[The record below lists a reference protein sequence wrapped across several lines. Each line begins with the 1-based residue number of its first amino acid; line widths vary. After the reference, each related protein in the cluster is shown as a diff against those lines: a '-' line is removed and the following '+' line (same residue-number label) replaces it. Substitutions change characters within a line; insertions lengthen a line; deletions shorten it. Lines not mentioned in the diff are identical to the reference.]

1 MAVSEIYGAP
11 SSWYT
16 IPRTFDS
23 MKIANFTTNAGS
35 LDNARI
41 AYAMQA
47 GDIQAGTLI
56 DASVCTHAIPTTLEG
71 HEWNTMFDVGG
82 INVKGGPDNCILS
95 KHYGNS
101 PGIIYRVNS
110 RSSGSASTSL
120 AQYTNSDESFNSPLT
135 DVYNNWDVY
144 RMCPVTQIDF
154 KRFVFAIVLQVCEEF
169 ETAPDSEGIK
179 RRTDSN
185 YVPNSIMIDL
195 QTWLSDMK
203 YSSTETFHDHYP
215 HICTVHLVP
224 LYQMYGG
231 DTPVWNKFTAWVNAE
246 HRLACIPNM
255 NFDYT
260 CSGWN
265 QSANR
270 CTAANT
276 GTPVL
281 TNAVNWLDNQP
292 ISGQSIRY
300 TMSNG
305 TQTNTMNIGDSPCTL
320 FTIFGMNGGN
330 GASSGIWSTCDINS
344 NNNRYQVRT
353 VRGFSHLDWAYAD
366 SESSSSR
373 QLFAWWKDQPAKPI
387 VVDPANPTPAET
399 AALIAWK
406 ATIASNIHKMVA
418 YTGAVFQDS
427 VGGLNENP
435 EERLIGEIDPNGIA
449 TGNVLVITED
459 TFNDFPQ
466 TASDN
471 FIDDTPYDPSYNP
484 GSETSDPYMYPD
496 RWRTGFG
503 LFDHAY
509 LLNNEQ
515 VEALSDW
522 FNDCTKYA
530 LHPPEGVDPDAILEE
545 YQNAADGESPIN
557 AVVSLMSFPLAG
569 SLLKQQLVSDN
580 SLHYLHLGTLM
591 TNQVMGADVEGAAK
605 PQGYK
610 IQLGNGV
617 IRIFGY
623 STPWSPYYNDFRDY
637 APYTTAELVVPFH
650 GSTQLDAAD
659 WLGHEIGIDYVIDIR
674 SGTST
679 ALIKRDGI
687 PVKTLD
693 GILGVQIPM
702 SGTNAASMINTQQQN
717 AYNVR
722 AAEIQKTSAIANAI
736 FGTAQGFMSGAS
748 GVAKNTQGVKMTNNA
763 RLGSMAVGGV
773 IGAAQNAVNGAI
785 GVKSADLSLDRAK
798 SELDHIPVSRMTVGS
813 ANSTCSVAM
822 ELAPRLNIH
831 RCRMVNGYDEA
842 RFGHTS
848 GFACKLN
855 GNVGTFTGYTE
866 CGDVDCSG
874 IAGATE
880 EEKNMIRDALVSG
893 TYL

>member
-1 MAVSEIYGAP
+1 MAVNEVYGVP

-16 IPRTFDS
+16 IPRTFDT
-23 MKIANFTTNAGS
+23 MKVANFTSNAAS

-41 AYAMQA
+41 AYGMQA
-47 GDIQAGTLI
+47 GDIQAGTLL

-95 KHYGNS
+95 KHYGNA

-110 RSSGSASTSL
+110 RSSGREDTSL
-120 AQYTNSDESFNSPLT
+120 AQYTNSEVSFNSPIANIY
-135 DVYNNWDVY
+135 DNWDVY
-144 RMCPVTQIDF
+144 RFCPVTQIDF
-154 KRFVFAIVLQVCEEF
+154 KRFVFAIVLQVCRDF
-169 ETAPDSEGIK
+169 ETEADSEGIK

-185 YVPNSIMIDL
+185 NVPDNIMIDL

-203 YSSTETFHDHYP
+203 YSDTETFHDHYP

-224 LYQMYGG
+224 MYQMHGG
-231 DTPVWNKFTAWVNAE
+231 DTAVWNKFTVWVDSD

-281 TNAVNWLDNQP
+281 TNAVNWMDNQP
-292 ISGQSIRY
+292 ISGQSLRY
-300 TMSNG
+300 TMENG
-305 TQTNTMNIGDSPCTL
+305 TQTNTMNLGDMPCTL

-330 GASSGIWSTCDINS
+330 GTSSNIWSTCDINS
-344 NNNRYQVRT
+344 SNNRYQVRT
-353 VRGFSHLDWAYAD
+353 VRGFSHLDWAYTG
-366 SESSSSR
+366 SEGDSSR
-373 QLFAWWKDQPAKPI
+373 TVFAWWKDQPELSEVAG
-387 VVDPANPTPAET
+387 V
-399 AALIAWK
+399 
-406 ATIASNIHKMVA
+406 IHKMVA

-427 VGGLNENP
+427 VSGLNENP
-435 EERLIGEIDPNGIA
+435 EERYIGEIDTNGVA
-449 TGNVLVITED
+449 TGNVMIITED
-459 TFNDFPQ
+459 TFDNFPQ

-484 GSETSDPYMYPD
+484 ESETSDPYDYPD
-496 RWRTGFG
+496 NWRTGFG

-509 LLNNEQ
+509 LLNNAQ

-530 LHPPEGVDPDAILEE
+530 LHPPEGVDPEAILEE
-545 YQNAADGESPIN
+545 YKNAADGESPIN
-557 AVVSLMSFPLAG
+557 AVISLMSFPLAG

-591 TNQVMGADVEGAAK
+591 TNQVMGADVETAAK

-617 IRIFGY
+617 IRIFGS

-674 SGTST
+674 TGTST
-679 ALIKRDGI
+679 ALIKRDEI

-693 GILGVQIPM
+693 GMVGVPIPM
-702 SGTNAASMINTQQQN
+702 SGTDAAGMINTQQQN

-722 AAEIQKTSAIANAI
+722 SAEIQKTSAIANAI
-736 FGTAQGFMSGAS
+736 FGTAQGFASGAS

-763 RLGSMAVGGV
+763 RLGSMIAGGA
-773 IGAAQNAVNGAI
+773 IGAAQNAVNGAL
-785 GVKSADLSLDRAK
+785 GVKSADLGLSRAK

-831 RCRMVNGYDEA
+831 RCRMVTGYDEA
-842 RFGHTS
+842 SFGHTS

-874 IAGATE
+874 ITGATE

>member
-1 MAVSEIYGAP
+1 MAVNEIYGLP

-16 IPRTFDS
+16 IPYTNDT
-23 MKIANFTTNAGS
+23 MKIANFTNNAGS
-35 LDNARI
+35 VDNARI

-47 GDIQAGTLI
+47 GDVQPGTLI
-56 DASVCTHAIPTTLEG
+56 DSSVCTHAIPSTLEG
-71 HEWNTMFDVGG
+71 HPWNTMFDVGG
-82 INVKGGPDNCILS
+82 INVKGGSENCVLN
-95 KHYGNS
+95 KHYGNA
-101 PGIIYRVNS
+101 PGIIYRVNA
-110 RSSGSASTSL
+110 RSSGSTSTSL
-120 AQYTNSDESFNSPLT
+120 APYLNSPQS
-135 DVYNNWDVY
+135 YNSPQTNVSDNWDVY

-154 KRFVFAIVLQVCEEF
+154 KRFVFAIVLQVCTAF
-169 ETAPDSEGIK
+169 ETETDSEGIK
-179 RRTDSN
+179 RRTDSTS
-185 YVPNSIMIDL
+185 VPSYIMIDL
-195 QTWLSDMK
+195 QTWLSDMA
-203 YSSTETFHDHYP
+203 YSSTETFHDHFP
-215 HICTVHLVP
+215 HICSVHLVP
-224 LYQMYGG
+224 LYQRYGSEI
-231 DTPVWNKFTAWVNAE
+231 VWNNFTLLVDAS

-265 QSANR
+265 QSTSR
-270 CTAANT
+270 CTAENT

-281 TNAVNWLDNQP
+281 TNAVTWMDNQP
-292 ISGQSIRY
+292 ISSQSVRY
-300 TMSNG
+300 MMNE

-330 GASSGIWSTCDINS
+330 GTSSGIVVNCDINS

-353 VRGFSHLDWAYAD
+353 VRGFSHLDWAYVG

-373 QLFAWWKDQPAKPI
+373 QLFAWWKDQPEKPI
-387 VVDPANPTPAET
+387 VVDPSNPTPAET

-406 ATIASNIHKMVA
+406 ATIASDIHKMVA

-427 VGGLNENP
+427 ANGYNLNP
-435 EERLIGEIDPNGIA
+435 EERYIGEIDTNGIA
-449 TGNVLVITED
+449 TGNVMIITED
-459 TFNDFPQ
+459 TFSDFPQ

-484 GSETSDPYMYPD
+484 ESETSDPYDYPD

-509 LLNNEQ
+509 LLNNAQ

-522 FNDCTKYA
+522 FNDCTNYA
-530 LHPPEGVDPDAILEE
+530 LHPPEGVDPEAILEE
-545 YQNAADGESPIN
+545 YKNAADGESPIN
-557 AVVSLMSFPLAG
+557 AVISLMSFPLAG
-569 SLLKQQLVSDN
+569 DVLYSNLVSDS

-591 TNQVMGADVEGAAK
+591 TNQVMGADVETAAK

-617 IRIFGY
+617 IRLMGM
-623 STPWSPYYNDFRDY
+623 SVPWSPYYNDFRDY

-674 SGTST
+674 TGTST

-693 GILGVQIPM
+693 GMVGVPIPM
-702 SGTNAASMINTQQQN
+702 SGTDAAGMINTQQQN

-722 AAEIQKTSAIANAI
+722 SAEIQKTSAIANAI
-736 FGTAQGFMSGAS
+736 FGTAQGFASGAS

-763 RLGSMAVGGV
+763 RLGSMIAGGA
-773 IGAAQNAVNGAI
+773 IGAAQNAVNGVI
-785 GVKSADLSLDRAK
+785 GVKSADLSLSRAK

-813 ANSTCSVAM
+813 ANSSCSVAM
-822 ELAPRLNIH
+822 ELKPRLNIH
-831 RCRMVNGYDEA
+831 RCRMVTGYDEA
-842 RFGHTS
+842 SFGHTS

-855 GNVGTFTGYTE
+855 GSVGSFNGYTE

-874 IAGATE
+874 IVGATE